1 MSLAIRVNLSVR
13 LSVCH
18 ARALSQNKTIHCG
31 YLDTTRKGNHSNFL
45 TPTVVGGRRPLPSE
59 VCSQSDPSTL
69 QKRRLLKISAY
80 NVSIVRDSEKRS
92 VMTNIKSTTGFPTS
106 YRWSPYVTP
115 ESPKGCLKAIFCFF
129 NKIQLQ
135 SNKVCYEIS
144 LYENFQRQSY
154 SMAIPLTVRKYWRDM

>member
-92 VMTNIKSTTGFPTS
+92 VMTNIKLTTGFPMT
-106 YRWSPYVTP
+106 YRCSAYITLSPQRVAQ
-115 ESPKGCLKAIFCFF
+115 KAMFDCL
-129 NKIQLQ
+129 NKIHFQW
-135 SNKVCYEIS
+135 NKVCYKVS
-144 LYENFQRQSY
+144 LLKNWEQQTCSTT
-154 SMAIPLTVRKYWRDM
+154 IPVI